1 MAANDIMPFES
12 VSGGISRVR
21 SGPLNA
27 SEAFF
32 VGEPV
37 AIQNAGEITESADNP
52 PGSDLA
58 GIACEGPGA
67 TNVNPKTDTTY
78 ATSDV
83 IQFWTAAPGDSF
95 ITKNYSTDGS
105 TFNDAAPVVANIGVR
120 AGLSLIS
127 DSWGFDTNASNKT
140 VRLVDIL
147 DDQKASILR
156 TRKVLTT
163 SDTYYV
169 VFAILS
175 SQFSSPTDVEAR
187 DAA

>member
-12 VSGGISRVR
+12 ISGGISRVR
-21 SGPLNA
+21 QGPMKA

-37 AIQNAGEITESADNP
+37 ALDSNGLITEANDNP
-52 PGSDLA
+52 AGDDLI
-58 GIACEGPGA
+58 GIASEGPGSS
-67 TNVNPKTDTTY
+67 NVNPKTDATY
-78 ATSDV
+78 ATNDA
-83 IQFWTAAPGDSF
+83 IQFWTVSQGDSF

-105 TFNDAAPVVANIGVR
+105 TFNNAAPLIAKLGIR

-127 DSWGFDTNASNKT
+127 DDWGFDENAGNKT
-140 VRLVDIL
+140 VRLIDIL
-147 DDQKASILR
+147 DDQKASIIR
-156 TRKVLTT
+156 TKKVLTT

-175 SQFSSPTDVEAR
+175 TQLTSPTDAEAR
-187 DAA
+187 V